1 MHPFSTLGIESSF
14 QRIEKGCIG
23 SKWVKMGVSS
33 NWYKYD
39 ATTYEGSKIDAIMSQ
54 FSLKQLIQEP
64 THILNDSLSCI
75 DLIFTSQPDLV
86 MESGVHSSLHQNCH
100 HQLIYVK
107 VNLKVFYP
115 PLYEREIMALSTCK
129 CWSNPTSNWAIFLG
143 KIF

>member
-14 QRIEKGCIG
+14 QRTEKGCIG

-39 ATTYEGSKIDAIMSQ
+39 ATTYEGFKIDAIMSQ

-100 HQLIYVK
+100 HQLIYAK